1 MKAGHLQV
9 DLKMRRKSAS
19 GEFLLAASFEVPP
32 GITAIVGASG
42 AGKSTLLAAIAG
54 LIRPD
59 EGRIS
64 IGGEVWLDTAR
75 GVELP
80 SHQRAMAMVFQNA
93 ALFPHMTALGNVE
106 FGLDRSLSRAQRRE
120 QALELL
126 GQMKVRHLAHS
137 YPSNISGGEAQRV
150 SLARA
155 LGRSPKLVLLDE
167 PFSALDKK
175 LRTTLASETFE
186 YLRTREVPVLFVTHH
201 QEEALLYSK
210 SALVVTEGAVQFHP
224 DVNAVLAAESV
235 SPPSSPGMNEK
246 PGMRAGFG

>member
-1 MKAGHLQV
+1 MKAAHLQV
-9 DLKMRRKSAS
+9 DLKLRRKSAG

-32 GITAIVGASG
+32 GITAIVGSSG

-64 IGGEVWLDTAR
+64 MGGEVWLDTAR
-75 GVELP
+75 GVEIP
-80 SHQRAMAMVFQNA
+80 SHQRALAMVFQNA

-106 FGLDRSLSRAQRRE
+106 FALDRSLSRAQRRE

-126 GQMKVRHLAHS
+126 RQMKVGHLAHS

-150 SLARA
+150 GLARA

-167 PFSALDKK
+167 PFSALDKT
-175 LRTTLASETFE
+175 LRTLLAAETFE
-186 YLRTREVPVLFVTHH
+186 YLLTRDVPVLFVTHH
-201 QEEALLYSK
+201 LEEALLYSK
-210 SALVVTEGAVQFHP
+210 SALVVTEGAVHFHP
-224 DVNAVLAAESV
+224 EVGAVITDQSANAA
-235 SPPSSPGMNEK
+235 SSLEMKEK
-246 PGMRAGFG
+246 PDMRAGFG